1 MCGSIDHTP
10 VNMEEQGICA
20 RTTPIALT
28 FQYMMSQVE
37 VILKSETTID
47 SQKVHLDANTK
58 VEIVN
63 GYKSGKVYLGTM
75 FVEGNNQQ
83 AYQLDK
89 VDTDNLKRHSII
101 VPQGLTNMRFKVT
114 VFNSSNASQID
125 DVYYA
130 DIAPILKSSSTTEKV
145 APNGKWESGMHYV
158 YTLNILK
165 TGISAVA
172 TLQDWTKVESGDE
185 EIWL

>member
-1 MCGSIDHTP
+1 MNLDG
-10 VNMEEQGICA
+10 N
-20 RTTPIALT
+20 TT
-28 FQYMMSQVE
+28 
-37 VILKSETTID
+37 
-47 SQKVHLDANTK
+47 

-63 GYKSGKVYLGTM
+63 GNTSGKVYLGLMNVVAETP
-75 FVEGNNQQ
+75 ENYELN
-83 AYQLDK
+83 K
-89 VDTDNLKRHSII
+89 VDGTGNDLKRHSII
-101 VPQGLTNMRFKVT
+101 VPQELIFSAAGSETNMRFKVT

-130 DIAPILKSSSTTEKV
+130 DIAPILKSGSTTEKV
-145 APNGKWESGMHYV
+145 APNGKWESGKHYV